1 MHHGIPLMC
10 HCEERSD
17 VAISG
22 RQLRFRR
29 WLSHDSV
36 GSCEIATAPLGPRN
50 DKSVGLAPQ
59 NVCRNHRQPAR
70 RSPPAKGTLRPFFT
84 KKFEKSRF
92 SPCGFCLRVVYFHF
106 VDKKSFG
113 QHRTI
118 AASTFAGYFSPIHRF
133 EKLEVHKVH
142 LHFSNLVSTKNLPPN
157 ALAESCVAALDRI
170 QNRRDCLP

>member
-1 MHHGIPLMC
+1 MLPTC

-17 VAISG
+17 VAISQNTAG
-22 RQLRFRR
+22 QQGSHRR
-29 WLSHDSV
+29 NC
-36 GSCEIATAPLGPRN
+36 SCLHEIATAPLGPRN

-133 EKLEVHKVH
+133 EKHEVHKVH

>member
-1 MHHGIPLMC
+1 METAGLVAQSPIAHAFVG
-10 HCEERSD
+10 ERH
-17 VAISG
+17 A
-22 RQLRFRR
+22 
-29 WLSHDSV
+29 
-36 GSCEIATAPLGPRN
+36 APLQRH
-50 DKSVGLAPQ
+50 VRLAIVPPNLQ
-59 NVCRNHRQPAR
+59 
-70 RSPPAKGTLRPFFT
+70 SPWCFLPAKGTPRPFFT

-133 EKLEVHKVH
+133 EKLEVLRSRWRLCRLTDAACPLRVHKVH

>member
-1 MHHGIPLMC
+1 MLPTC

-17 VAISG
+17 VAISQNTAG
-22 RQLRFRR
+22 QQGSHRR
-29 WLSHDSV
+29 NRNCLH
-36 GSCEIATAPLGPRN
+36 EIATAPLGPRN

-133 EKLEVHKVH
+133 DKFEVLRSRWRLCRLTDAACPLRVHKVQ
-142 LHFSNLVSTKNLPPN
+142 LHFPYLLSL
-157 ALAESCVAALDRI
+157 I
-170 QNRRDCLP
+170 HI

>member
-1 MHHGIPLMC
+1 MAPAPELSLRGAKRRGNLGKA
-10 HCEERSD
+10 
-17 VAISG
+17 VAFSPG
-22 RQLRFRR
+22 
-29 WLSHDSV
+29 LSCYPPRY
-36 GSCEIATAPLGPRN
+36 CEIATAPLGPRN

>member
-1 MHHGIPLMC
+1 MGISQY
-10 HCEERSD
+10 H
-17 VAISG
+17 
-22 RQLRFRR
+22 
-29 WLSHDSV
+29 V
-36 GSCEIATAPLGPRN
+36 GSLESHRRNCSCLHEIATAPLGPRN

-118 AASTFAGYFSPIHRF
+118 AASAFAGYFSPIHRF
-133 EKLEVHKVH
+133 EKFEVLRSRWRLCRLTDAACPLRVHKVH
-142 LHFSNLVSTKNLPPN
+142 LHFSNLVSTKNLSAN
-157 ALAESCVAALDRI
+157 ALAE
-170 QNRRDCLP
+170 